1 MTRSDSL
8 SSYFANTDAVTL
20 DNCDKERIH
29 LSDAIQAIGALLA
42 VDPATTKIIAASEN
56 AHKLLALGKQDILA
70 LSLAD
75 ISTQLADEIGELT
88 HESQVL
94 HEVLDYEVIHN
105 DVHYDAVTH
114 QHDGRRIIEFLPNNN
129 PSAQSVRRKMRL
141 CSKSCTRILKSDTFE
156 KGMQIAVEA
165 VREITGF
172 SRAKIYQ
179 FLPDW
184 SGKTV
189 AESRDGRL
197 ESFLGLHFPSSD
209 IPQQVRHIMLMVPY
223 RAIGTV
229 SDDIIPIIA
238 SKSNDDGEKLDLTW
252 SLLRSVSTM
261 HTEYC
266 RNMGVKATFSCSLL
280 HEDKLWGLIA
290 CHHDEQI
297 LLPFDSWSL
306 IQEIS
311 LALMLRY
318 DQQQRVEVSDMIYQL
333 RLIENKFASEVRKNG
348 DIEVVISML
357 IPRLQKFLGADGFA
371 FQYGDKLH
379 LSGSTPPP
387 EFVKNLI
394 QWAILQRETTDQF
407 QTIALHKQWE
417 PAREHMDTACGV
429 LIQPITIHRVCQ
441 LIWFRGPITQR
452 VEWAGKPVKRY
463 VADDPENEPQRLA
476 PRFSF
481 ERWIEEHSE
490 QSALWQTAEL
500 ESAREIFKE
509 FLDIIASHVLLK
521 EENDTLRTF
530 TASAAHDIR
539 APLRGITMALDIMDE
554 DNFEADSVRHTHGI
568 AQRSAKRLTD
578 LTAAILDLTSITEQ
592 AHKFESTNLNLLL
605 RTVTELLDQ
614 DITDCNAT
622 IEINTLPTVKV
633 NQGLISRLF
642 LNLVSNSL
650 KYAHPDRKPSVLIKQ
665 EDSDND
671 KVVISVTDNGIG
683 IAHKQSET
691 IFKPMQRLHAAEK
704 IEGTGLGLTICKKV
718 LEAHKGSIV
727 LDASYSGGSR
737 FFISLPNEV

>member
-42 VDPATTKIIAASEN
+42 VDPATSKIIAASEN
-56 AHKLLALGKQDILA
+56 AQDLLASGKQDILA

-75 ISTQLADEIGELT
+75 ISAQLSDEIGALT

-94 HEVLDYEVIHN
+94 HEVLDFEVIHN
-105 DVHYDAVTH
+105 NIHYDAVTH
-114 QHDGRRIIEFLPNNN
+114 QHDGRRIIEFLPNNT

-141 CSKSCTRILKSDTFE
+141 CSKSCTRILKSETFE

-229 SDDIIPIIA
+229 SDDTIPIIA
-238 SKSNDDGEKLDLTW
+238 KIPNDNGEKLDLSW
-252 SLLRSVSTM
+252 SLLRSISIM

-290 CHHDEQI
+290 CHHDEEI

-318 DQQQRVEVSDMIYQL
+318 DQQQRLDVTDMIYQL

-348 DIEVVISML
+348 DIEVVIEML
-357 IPRLQKFLGADGFA
+357 IPRLQEFLGADGFA
-371 FQYGDKLH
+371 FQYGDSLH
-379 LSGSTPPP
+379 LSGSTPPA
-387 EFVKNLI
+387 EFVKRLI
-394 QWAILQRETTDQF
+394 QWAISQRETTDQF
-407 QTIALHKQWE
+407 DTIELHKQWE
-417 PAREHMDTACGV
+417 PAKAHIDTACGV
-429 LIQPITIHRVCQ
+429 LIQPVTVHRVCQ
-441 LIWFRGPITQR
+441 LIWFRGPITKR
-452 VEWAGKPVKRY
+452 VEWAGKPVKRH
-463 VADDPENEPQRLA
+463 VPDDGENTSQILA

-481 ERWIEEHSE
+481 ERWIEEHNE
-490 QSALWQTAEL
+490 QSAPWQIAEL

-509 FLDIIASHVLLK
+509 FLDIVASHVLLK

-530 TASAAHDIR
+530 TASAVHDIR
-539 APLRGITMALDIMDE
+539 APLRGITMALDIMNE
-554 DNFEADSVRHTHGI
+554 DNFEESSVKQTHGI
-568 AQRSAKRLTD
+568 AQRSAKRLTN
-578 LTAAILDLTSITEQ
+578 LTAAILDLTSITAQ
-592 AHKFESTNLNLLL
+592 AQNFESTNLNVLLQ
-605 RTVTELLDQ
+605 TVTELLEQ
-614 DITDCNAT
+614 DISDCHASIK
-622 IEINTLPTVKV
+622 IETLPTVKV
-633 NQGLISRLF
+633 NASLISRLF
-642 LNLVSNSL
+642 LNLISNSL
-650 KYAHPDRKPSVLIKQ
+650 KYAHADRRPIVLIKLVN
-665 EDSDND
+665 SDND
-671 KVVISVTDNGIG
+671 KVVISVSDNGMG
-683 IAHKQSET
+683 IAHEQADK
-691 IFKPMQRLHAAEK
+691 IFKPLERLHSAEK

-718 LEAHKGSIV
+718 LEAHRGSII
-727 LDASYSGGSR
+727 LDTKYSGGSR
-737 FFISLPNEV
+737 FIISLPNEA